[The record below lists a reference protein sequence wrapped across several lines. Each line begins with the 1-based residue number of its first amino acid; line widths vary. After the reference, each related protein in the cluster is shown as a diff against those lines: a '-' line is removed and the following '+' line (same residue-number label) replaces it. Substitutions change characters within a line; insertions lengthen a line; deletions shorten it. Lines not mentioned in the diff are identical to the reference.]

1 MVTDA
6 MDQYRTFW
14 RRFWASFFDGL
25 VLVPV
30 GLLDFYFF
38 SPARGTAILI
48 SWAVISYSTPWL
60 YSVLLHAWH
69 GQTLGKMALGVQV
82 LDLSEQRTPTLGQ
95 AFLRDAAYIVVQVC
109 SLAYF
114 IHIVLVHKYTGDKEV
129 PGVLGKILGFAGL
142 GWLLLEILT
151 MLTNSKRRAVHDFI
165 AKTVVLKVPLPQ
177 RRFVND
183 HPGHDHCVNAHCVET
198 GQQE

>member
-1 MVTDA
+1 MTDA

-25 VLVPV
+25 VLAPV
-30 GLLDFYFF
+30 GILGDFYFF

-48 SWAVISYSTPWL
+48 SWAVISYSAAWL

-69 GQTLGKMALGVQV
+69 GQTLGKMAMDVQV
-82 LDLSEQRTPTLGQ
+82 LDLSEGRTPTLGQ
-95 AFLRDAAYIVVQVC
+95 AFLRDAFYIVVQVC

-114 IHIVLVHKYTGDKEV
+114 IHIVLVHKYTGDKQV
-129 PGVLGKILGFAGL
+129 PGVLGRVLGFAGL
-142 GWLLLEILT
+142 GWFLLEILS
-151 MLTNSKRRAVHDFI
+151 MLTNSKRRAFHDFI
-165 AKTVVLKVPLPQ
+165 AKTVVLKVPQ
-177 RRFVND
+177 TERKFVND
-183 HPGHDHCVNAHCVET
+183 HRVSDDILET